1 MVRTNFFDFARF
13 SRFWKLKSSLEVFK
27 FSMYISIP
35 IGASIFYANPEF
47 MHVVIRKLNFIEYPE
62 ADPRPQTADE
72 LEAVRMLNKSKRSS
86 ASASASASTSAG
98 GK

>member
-1 MVRTNFFDFARF
+1 MRTSFFDFTRF

-35 IGASIFYANPEF
+35 IGASIFYANPDF
-47 MHVVIRKLNFIEYPE
+47 MHVVIRRLNFIEYPE

-86 ASASASASTSAG
+86 ASATASAG